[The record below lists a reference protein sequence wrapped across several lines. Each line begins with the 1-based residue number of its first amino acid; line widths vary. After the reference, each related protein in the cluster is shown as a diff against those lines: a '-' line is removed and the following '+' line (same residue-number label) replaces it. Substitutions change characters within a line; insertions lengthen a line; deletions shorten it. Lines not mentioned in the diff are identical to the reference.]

1 MCKIETFNVTI
12 PYTGLPRR
20 VWVCLPSGYAA
31 SDKRYPVLYMHDGQN
46 LFDESTS
53 YAGVIWDVHN
63 ALERAMIRGESEGV
77 IIVGIDNASSDGD
90 EAVGRLDEYSPW
102 INTELKSMMA
112 ARFTRDVGGY
122 GDKYAKFLVDELKPM
137 IDTRYRTL
145 TDRMNTGV
153 AGSSMGGFI
162 SLYLGLVYDDVF
174 SKIGAFSTAVWFK
187 HDELLKLIHE
197 HGPDTDSKW
206 YLDIG
211 TNETSSD
218 EVSDF
223 NKIYL
228 DGTMAVYDTLL
239 QVGVK
244 EECIKLVVDEGAQ
257 HNEAAWAKR
266 FPDAF
271 RWLFDFSKQ

>member
-20 VWVCLPSGYAA
+20 VWVCLPSGYAS

-53 YAGVIWDVHN
+53 YAGVIWDVHQ

-77 IIVGIDNASSDGD
+77 IVVGIDNASSDG
-90 EAVGRLDEYSPW
+90 EETVGRLDEYSPW
-102 INTELKSMMA
+102 VNTEIKSMMA
-112 ARFTRDVGGY
+112 SRITRDVGGY
-122 GDKYAKFLVDELKPM
+122 GEHYAKFLINDLKPL
-137 IDTRYRTL
+137 IDSRYRTL
-145 TDRMNTGV
+145 TDRENTGI

-162 SLYLGLVYDDVF
+162 SLYIGLKYDDVF
-174 SKIGAFSTAVWFK
+174 SKVGAFSTAVWFK
-187 HDELLKLIHE
+187 HDELIKLIHE

-211 TNETSSD
+211 TNESSSE
-218 EVSDF
+218 EVANF
-223 NKIYL
+223 NQIYL

-244 EECIKLVVDEGAQ
+244 EDSIKLVVDEGAK
-257 HNEAAWAKR
+257 HHEEAWAKR

-271 RWLFDFSKQ
+271 HWLFDFK